1 MTSRDEQRRKRRSDS
16 FRRDEADEADNWLA
30 GLRGSGRGEPDPFS
44 APPPDPYDAP
54 PFDSFDGPGRSPEG
68 RSFDAPGRM
77 ERSGTSER
85 AFDRPGRSSSD
96 APGRPFDGPSRSSS
110 DPAGRME
117 RSGTSERAF
126 DGPGRSSSD
135 APGRMERSGT
145 SERAFDGPSRMERS
159 GTSERAFDGPG
170 RMERSG
176 TSERAASFDR
186 TTAIKRP
193 SRSDART
200 GDPRTGDLREPR
212 TGDTRGRRSR
222 EDSPSGV
229 FGPGS
234 LPPAPPPS
242 RPANVDGWSTPDAT
256 GTPGRRRA
264 QDDDSPSGVYG
275 RTAPPARPPLDQQLP
290 SSTTY
295 GSPADSAYG
304 TGATSPGIG
313 SRSASGGYGDA
324 PSTGTYGSTTAS
336 PRSAAGANGTYGS
349 TGTAGGYGST
359 GAAGTY
365 GGAGTA
371 GANGTYGSSTG
382 AAGGYGDTGADD
394 SRGRR
399 RARERDGD
407 SYDHGP
413 ELTPIIKPLAEL
425 AAAPPTTDDPPPL
438 VPIFPNMR
446 PDSSPTSGA
455 ARRARRAAAEQPA
468 AFAGDPAS
476 HTGEVNPRTGDI
488 GTRGSRTGDLGTR
501 TGDVGTRGSRTG
513 DLGART
519 GDIGTRGSRTGD
531 VGTRAGDRTGGF
543 GAERT
548 GDVAG
553 GGRRRAADDPRTGD
567 VTGGRRRAAADD
579 PEVRRNGSGEGAL
592 YAGETTMFRPG
603 DDTGVRRQR
612 GANGTRAN
620 GSAGVYGAPP
630 NSLDDDSPRN
640 GTRGGRALED
650 DAPRIGSRGGRAIE
664 DDAPRN
670 GSRGGRA
677 FEDDSP
683 RNGSRG
689 GRGFE
694 DDGARGGRGRAYDD
708 DGPRSGAPYAG
719 ETTMFRPGEDPRGGR
734 RGRSAYEDDERGFED
749 TGRRSRAGF
758 EAAAAPDTARRD
770 DTGVRRRQEA
780 MRGRYDEPPQQRR
793 ALDDD
798 MPYEPYDEPSEV
810 RRRSRGTGEFTSG
823 GTKRRSSAPDRLD
836 RPRTVIDPVRPSGP
850 RPHRWVAMLSVI
862 AVVVVLGA
870 CGVGTWFIL
879 KDEKNGPDSAKSS
892 QTSAPKKRDISSRD
906 VDPKPL
912 SEAEVFPSNNIVAA
926 PNEPPYV
933 ILTTRAD
940 KDCKVAATE
949 ELATLLAGAGCTEVV
964 RATMKSPT
972 EEYLITAG
980 IFNVSSE
987 QVAAKTFDGIKPI
1000 VDGQK
1005 GRFAGMS
1012 VGAGTGTDAL
1022 VRAPTQ
1028 LGWNYK
1034 GHFITYCVIA
1044 RVDGN
1049 NFAQGDAYPNQITY
1063 DIVETYLDNGIIE
1076 NRSIIQPE
1084 ATPAASL
1091 PNTQPS

>member
-1 MTSRDEQRRKRRSDS
+1 
-16 FRRDEADEADNWLA
+16 
-30 GLRGSGRGEPDPFS
+30 
-44 APPPDPYDAP
+44 
-54 PFDSFDGPGRSPEG
+54 
-68 RSFDAPGRM
+68 
-77 ERSGTSER
+77 
-85 AFDRPGRSSSD
+85 
-96 APGRPFDGPSRSSS
+96 
-110 DPAGRME
+110 
-117 RSGTSERAF
+117 
-126 DGPGRSSSD
+126 
-135 APGRMERSGT
+135 MERSGT

-159 GTSERAFDGPG
+159 STSERAFDGPS

-193 SRSDART
+193 ARGGDA
-200 GDPRTGDLREPR
+200 PRTGEPR
-212 TGDTRGRRSR
+212 TGETRGRRSR

-256 GTPGRRRA
+256 PGRRRA

-290 SSTTY
+290 TSTTY
-295 GSPADSAYG
+295 GAPDSGGYG
-304 TGATSPGIG
+304 TGAASTGIG
-313 SRSASGGYGDA
+313 SRGASGGYGDA
-324 PSTGTYGSTTAS
+324 PATGSYGSATSAS
-336 PRSAAGANGTYGS
+336 RGAAGANGTYGS
-349 TGTAGGYGST
+349 TGAD
-359 GAAGTY
+359 GTY
-365 GGAGTA
+365 GGTGADGTYGGTGAATRGTA
-371 GANGTYGSSTG
+371 GGTS
-382 AAGGYGDTGADD
+382 ADD

-425 AAAPPTTDDPPPL
+425 AAAPPTTADPPPL

-468 AFAGDPAS
+468 AFAGDPGS
-476 HTGEVNPRTGDI
+476 RTGEANPRTGDL
-488 GTRGSRTGDLGTR
+488 GRGASRTGDLGTR
-501 TGDVGTRGSRTG
+501 TGEAGTRGSRTG
-513 DLGART
+513 DAVTRT
-519 GDIGTRGSRTGD
+519 GDRMGGFTTDRTGGLTAD
-531 VGTRAGDRTGGF
+531 RTGDRTGGF
-543 GAERT
+543 GADRTADRTGGLSADRTGGLSTDRTGGFGADRT

-567 VTGGRRRAAADD
+567 VAGGRRRAAADD
-579 PEVRRNGSGEGAL
+579 PDAGRNGTGESGL

-612 GANGTRAN
+612 GANGTRGAADDPDTRRNGTSESGLYAGETTMFRPGEDTGVRRQRGAN
-620 GSAGVYGAPP
+620 GTRANGVYGAPP
-630 NSLDDDSPRN
+630 SGLDDDSPRN
-640 GTRGGRALED
+640 GTRGGRGLD
-650 DAPRIGSRGGRAIE
+650 DDTRSGTRG
-664 DDAPRN
+664 
-670 GSRGGRA
+670 RGL
-677 FEDDSP
+677 D
-683 RNGSRG
+683 G

-694 DDGARGGRGRAYDD
+694 DDGARGGRGRGYDD

-734 RGRSAYEDDERGFED
+734 RGRPAYDDDERGFED
-749 TGRRSRAGF
+749 TGRRSRASF
-758 EAAAAPDTARRD
+758 ESAAAPDTARRE
-770 DTGVRRRQEA
+770 DTGVRRRKEA

-798 MPYEPYDEPSEV
+798 MPYDEPSEV
-810 RRRSRGTGEFTSG
+810 RRRPRGTGEFTSG
-823 GTKRRSSAPDRLD
+823 GTKRRSGPPDRLD
-836 RPRTVIDPVRPSGP
+836 RPRAVIDPVRPGGP

-912 SEAEVFPSNNIVAA
+912 SEAEVFPTNNIVAA

-1049 NFAQGDAYPNQITY
+1049 NFAPGDAYPNQITY